1 MIQTLAMS
9 TFWQDTPV
17 AKAPILSQATV
28 DLVFK
33 TKGRQLPADHAW
45 SLSQAVTR
53 MLPWLKDEPTAG
65 IHLIHGAQSS
75 NGWQQ
80 PDDTGVIELSRRT
93 RFVLRLPKERV
104 DEARVLS
111 NQTIEFGGHS
121 VTLLE
126 GRSRALTPFGTVLAR
141 HIRVTDT
148 NTDESIFL
156 EEAARG
162 LNQLDITPTKMLCG
176 RIHRFTLPTGSML
189 TRSLLIADL
198 RLKDSALVQ
207 HHGLG
212 SDRLL
217 GCGLFLPHKSIDAV
231 HSPLDDEGN

>member
-1 MIQTLAMS
+1 VIQTLAMP
-9 TFWQDTPV
+9 TFWQDNPV
-17 AKAPILSQATV
+17 AKAPILSQAAV

-45 SLSQAVTR
+45 TLNQAVTR
-53 MLPWLKDEPTAG
+53 LLPWLKDEPTAG

-104 DEARVLS
+104 DEARLLS
-111 NQTIEFGGHS
+111 NQTIEFDGHAL
-121 VTLLE
+121 TLLE
-126 GRSRALTPFGTVLAR
+126 ARTRALTPFGTVLAR
-141 HIRVTDT
+141 HIRVTDAS
-148 NTDESIFL
+148 TDESDFL

-162 LNQLDITPTKMLCG
+162 LNRLEIAPTKMLCG
-176 RIHRFTLPTGSML
+176 RIHRFTLPAGAML

-198 RLKDSALVQ
+198 SLKDSAVVQ

-212 SDRLL
+212 PDRLL

-231 HSPLDDEGN
+231 HSPLEDEGN

>member
-1 MIQTLAMS
+1 MPAKLNGL
-9 TFWQDTPV
+9 V
-17 AKAPILSQATV
+17 AQHPSLIDAFFGQAKHKASAPGHFNDPSIIGL
-28 DLVFK
+28 
-33 TKGRQLPADHAW
+33 LP
-45 SLSQAVTR
+45 
-53 MLPWLKDEPTAG
+53 
-65 IHLIHGAQSS
+65 
-75 NGWQQ
+75 
-80 PDDTGVIELSRRT
+80 
-93 RFVLRLPKERV
+93 
-104 DEARVLS
+104 
-111 NQTIEFGGHS
+111 TIEFGGHS

-126 GRSRALTPFGTVLAR
+126 GRSQALTPFGTVLAR

-148 NTDESIFL
+148 NADESVFL

-162 LNQLDITPTKMLCG
+162 LNRLDITPTKMLCG